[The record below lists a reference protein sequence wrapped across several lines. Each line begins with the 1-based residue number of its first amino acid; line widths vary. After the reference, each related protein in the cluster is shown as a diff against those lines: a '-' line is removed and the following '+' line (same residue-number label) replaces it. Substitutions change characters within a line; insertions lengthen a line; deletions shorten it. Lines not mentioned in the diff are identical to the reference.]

1 MNLFSLSLLLEAYA
15 NVEVRKLFTE
25 KVIYRG
31 LTQNLFYNKDESNQV
46 LPKLEVKLIKSRN
59 NVIIVYIWLYI

>member
-15 NVEVRKLFTE
+15 IVEVRKLFTE
-25 KVIYRG
+25 KVIYCG

-46 LPKLEVKLIKSRN
+46 LPKSEVKLIKSRN

>member
-25 KVIYRG
+25 KVIYCG

-46 LPKLEVKLIKSRN
+46 LPKSEVKLIKSRN
-59 NVIIVYIWLYI
+59 NVIIVYI

>member
-15 NVEVRKLFTE
+15 TVQVRKLFTE
-25 KVIYRG
+25 KVIYCG

-46 LPKLEVKLIKSRN
+46 LPESEVKLIKSRN

>member
-15 NVEVRKLFTE
+15 IVQVRKLFTE
-25 KVIYRG
+25 KVIYCG

-46 LPKLEVKLIKSRN
+46 LPESEVKLIKSRN